1 MQKISFIARDV
12 TDPRA
17 FGFVFGT
24 PDSKH
29 QFYAI
34 KTEKTADHLVLS
46 IRDMFHI
53 VYEMKKKQIEAAK
66 QQGSDKE
73 AAEKNG
79 PRVENADE
87 GSKNGEVA
95 VGNLLDLETELKEI
109 ETVRIYLNQRCGG
122 GVGS

>member
-66 QQGSDKE
+66 QHGADKGASE
-73 AAEKNG
+73 SAEKNG
-79 PRVENADE
+79 PMAVGAED

-109 ETVRIYLNQRCGG
+109 ETVKKTFSVQLG
-122 GVGS
+122 